1 MQNIARELHK
11 SVKNKERGANLHKS
25 VIGDI
30 WIRSIF
36 AIKSRNKR
44 NYVNIV
50 FIKQHDHTLM
60 LNLSKQ
66 LRITL
71 LRSEKKYYLYNIER
85 QEMLSAS
92 HDDDSKIIIRQYI

>member
-1 MQNIARELHK
+1 M
-11 SVKNKERGANLHKS
+11 
-25 VIGDI
+25 
-30 WIRSIF
+30 
-36 AIKSRNKR
+36 
-44 NYVNIV
+44 NIV

-66 LRITL
+66 LRIIL

-92 HDDDSKIIIRQYI
+92 HDTDSKIIIRQYI

>member
-1 MQNIARELHK
+1 
-11 SVKNKERGANLHKS
+11 
-25 VIGDI
+25 
-30 WIRSIF
+30 
-36 AIKSRNKR
+36 
-44 NYVNIV
+44 
-50 FIKQHDHTLM
+50 M

-66 LRITL
+66 LRIIL

>member
-1 MQNIARELHK
+1 MIFG
-11 SVKNKERGANLHKS
+11 KEVFLPY
-25 VIGDI
+25 
-30 WIRSIF
+30 
-36 AIKSRNKR
+36 KSRNKR

-66 LRITL
+66 LKIIF
-71 LRSEKKYYLYNIER
+71 LRNDNKKILPLQHR
-85 QEMLSAS
+85 KTRKAVAS